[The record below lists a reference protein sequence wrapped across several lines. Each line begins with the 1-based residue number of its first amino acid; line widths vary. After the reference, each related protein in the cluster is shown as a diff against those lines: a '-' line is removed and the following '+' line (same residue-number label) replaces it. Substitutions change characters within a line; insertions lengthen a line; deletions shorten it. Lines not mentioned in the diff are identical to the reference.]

1 MKIIKYRSAF
11 FIISFVLF
19 ALSIASLSINKWN
32 YSIEFTG
39 GALLE
44 LTYPEKPNVDEVKTA
59 VEKLNWG
66 SVQVQAA
73 GEKGVIIRTKDLT
86 EDERQSLVKTA
97 SVGKDAQIAR
107 FNSYGP
113 SIGAEMRQKSYW
125 AIIAVILGIVMY
137 VAYAFRQ
144 VSKPVSSWVYGLVT
158 IVALVHDVLIPAGI
172 YIMMSANNIAIQ
184 IDILFVTA
192 LLTVLGFSVH
202 DTIVVFDRTREN
214 LRLHGNDNFATTV
227 GKSVEQTFVRSIN
240 TSLTVLFISAA
251 LFFFGGES
259 TKYFAFTLGIG
270 IIFGTYSSIFIAS
283 PLLVT
288 IANYLDKK
296 KK

>member
-1 MKIIKYRSAF
+1 MKIIKYRSVF
-11 FIISFVLF
+11 FIISIVLF

-44 LTYPEKPNVDEVKTA
+44 LTYPAKPDVELVKGA
-59 VEKLNWG
+59 VEKLAFG

-73 GEKGVIIRTKDLT
+73 GDKGVIIRTKDLT
-86 EDERQSLVKTA
+86 EAERQSLIKAASIGEKTE
-97 SVGKDAQIAR
+97 IAR

-113 SIGAEMRQKSYW
+113 SVGAEMRQKSYM
-125 AIIAVILGIVMY
+125 AIFAVILGIVLY
-137 VAYAFRQ
+137 VAYAFRK

-158 IVALVHDVLIPAGI
+158 IIALLHDVLIPAGI
-172 YIMMSANNIAIQ
+172 YIMMSASNIAIQ

-214 LRLHGNDNFATTV
+214 LRLNGNQSFAATV

-240 TSLTVLFISAA
+240 TSLTVLFISAS
-251 LFFFGGES
+251 LFFFGGET

-296 KK
+296 K

>member
-1 MKIIKYRSAF
+1 MKIIKNRSVF
-11 FIISFVLF
+11 FVISAILF
-19 ALSIASLSINKWN
+19 ALSITSLAVNKWN

-44 LTYPEKPNVDEVKTA
+44 LTYPDKPEVDVIKAA

-66 SVQVQAA
+66 GTQVQAA
-73 GEKGVIIRTKDLT
+73 GEKSIIIRTKDLT
-86 EDERQSLVKTA
+86 ELQRQELVKTA
-97 SVGKDAQIAR
+97 SVGKQTQIAR

-125 AIIAVILGIVMY
+125 AILAVIMGIVLY
-137 VAYAFRQ
+137 VAYAFRK
-144 VSKPVSSWVYGLVT
+144 VSKPVSSWVYGFVT
-158 IVALVHDVLIPAGI
+158 IVALLHDVLIPAGI
-172 YIMMSANNIAIQ
+172 YIMMSANNISIQ

-214 LRLHGNDNFATTV
+214 LRLHGNEKFETTV

-240 TSLTVLFISAA
+240 TSLTVLFITAA
-251 LFFFGGES
+251 LFFFGGET
-259 TKYFAFTLGIG
+259 TKYFAFTLGVG
-270 IIFGTYSSIFIAS
+270 IIIGTYSSIFVAS

-288 IANYLDKK
+288 ISNYLEKRKK
-296 KK
+296 

>member
-1 MKIIKYRSAF
+1 M
-11 FIISFVLF
+11 F
-19 ALSIASLSINKWN
+19 ALSIGSLAINKWN

-39 GALLE
+39 GSLLE
-44 LTYPEKPNVDEVKTA
+44 LTYPVSPDIAEVKAA

-66 SVQVQAA
+66 SSQVQTS
-73 GEKGVIIRTKDLT
+73 GDKNIIIRTKDLS
-86 EDERQSLVKTA
+86 EKERQELVKSA
-97 SVGKDAQIAR
+97 SVGQKTQIAR

-113 SIGAEMRQKSYW
+113 SIGAELRQKSYW
-125 AIIAVILGIVMY
+125 AIVAVIIGIVLY
-137 VAYAFRQ
+137 IAYAFRK

-158 IVALVHDVLIPAGI
+158 VVALLHDVLIPAGI
-172 YIMMSANNIAIQ
+172 YVWMSAHSVAIQ

-214 LRLHGNDNFATTV
+214 LRLHPDQKFETTV
-227 GKSVEQTFVRSIN
+227 GQSINQTIVRSIN
-240 TSLTVLFISAA
+240 TSLTVLFITAA
-251 LFFFGGES
+251 LFLFGGET

-283 PLLVT
+283 PLIVE
-288 IANYLDKK
+288 ISNRMEKKGKK
-296 KK
+296 K